1 MLTSTA
7 ASGRRVYSHADLRR
21 LLRPES
27 IAIVGASARADAF
40 GAVTR
45 ENLRASYQGKVY
57 LVNARYEKIG
67 DDPCY
72 PSLSD
77 LPEVPDCA
85 IVAVNREL
93 TVDIM
98 RECARLGVGGGILYA
113 SGYTETGKPEHAAL
127 QAELARISLESGVR
141 MIGPNMIG
149 AVNYSIGARM
159 TFTPNPA
166 IPKLGANSI
175 GYCAQSGSFGYAA
188 IQGVMHG
195 SSLSHILACGNSV
208 DVDVADYVNFLVDEP
223 ECRAI
228 ACIFEGMNNP
238 MRMVE
243 AAQRAWDAGKPVVVM
258 KLARGELGAK
268 AALSHS
274 GMLAG
279 SDASWRA
286 MFERCGI
293 VLVEELEA
301 LIETASF
308 LAKAGQPK
316 AKGTALITYSGA
328 YGVHLTD
335 KAEKYGLPTPQP
347 SPETRKVLLANV
359 PEFGAPNNPCDI
371 TAQALTPDSYMLCA
385 RALLKDPSYGA
396 LVIPHTYA
404 APELNRKTSTDVAD
418 LPEAVGKPIA
428 FAWSTQWLE
437 GPGAVEL
444 EQHPNIGVFRS
455 MDRLFF
461 TLAEWQRLGARRAAG
476 PRKVV
481 RVAPVTAQASA
492 GALIAK
498 SPNST
503 LTEREAK
510 AVLAEYGVPVV
521 GEQLVTSAKEAV
533 AAAERLGMPHSM
545 MVMKVES
552 PDIPHKTEAGVIR
565 LGLKSAAE
573 VEAAYEA
580 VMANAKK
587 VKPAPKIN
595 GVLVQP
601 MVPQGTEMLVG
612 ARIDDLFGPMVV
624 VGLGG
629 VNAELMKDVSVA
641 LAPVTKAEA
650 LDMLAKLKGQVALEG
665 FRGLPKV
672 DRDKLADIIVRL
684 SEFAADQREVIAE
697 LDVNPLIC
705 SDKGIVAVDALI
717 AKKVG

>member
-7 ASGRRVYSHADLRR
+7 ASGRRVYSHADLQR
-21 LLRPES
+21 LLRPKS
-27 IAIVGASARADAF
+27 IAIVGASTRPDSF

-45 ENLRASYQGKVY
+45 ENLRTYGGKVY
-57 LVNARYEKIG
+57 LVNGRYDKIG
-67 DDPCY
+67 DEPCY
-72 PSLSD
+72 PSLSA

-98 RECARLGVGGGILYA
+98 RECAKLGVGGGILYA
-113 SGYTETGKPEHAAL
+113 SGYTETGKPEHRAL
-127 QAELARISLESGVR
+127 QVELAKISLGSSVR

-159 TFTPNPA
+159 TFTPNP
-166 IPKLGANSI
+166 PVPTLGVNSI

-228 ACIFEGMNNP
+228 ACIFEGMANP

-243 AAQRAWDAGKPVVVM
+243 AAQRAWEAGKPVVVM
-258 KLARGELGAK
+258 KLARGEMGAK

-335 KAEKYGLPTPQP
+335 KAEKYGVPIPQP
-347 SPETRKVLLANV
+347 SPETRKVLLENV

-371 TAQALTPDSYMLCA
+371 TAQPLTPDSYKLCA
-385 RALLKDPSYGA
+385 QALLRDPSYAA

-404 APELNRKTSTDVAD
+404 SPELNRKTSTDVAD
-418 LPEAVGKPIA
+418 LPEAAGKPIA
-428 FAWSTQWLE
+428 LAWSTQWLE
-437 GPGAVEL
+437 GPGAAEL

-476 PRKVV
+476 PRQVV
-481 RVAPVTAQASA
+481 RVAPAGAAASA
-492 GALIAK
+492 AALIKK

-521 GEQLVTSAKEAV
+521 GEQLVTSAKDAV
-533 AAAERLGMPHSM
+533 AAAERLGMPV
-545 MVMKVES
+545 VMKVES

-573 VEAAYEA
+573 VEAAYAA
-580 VMANAKK
+580 VMANAAK

-629 VNAELMKDVSVA
+629 VNAELMKDVAVA
-641 LAPVTKAEA
+641 LAPVTKSEA
-650 LDMLAKLKGQVALEG
+650 LDMLGKLKGQVALEG

-684 SEFAADQREVIAE
+684 SEFAADQRDVIAE

-705 SDKGIVAVDALI
+705 SEKGIVAVDALI
-717 AKKVG
+717 ARKVV

>member
-7 ASGRRVYSHADLRR
+7 ATGRRVYSHADLQR
-21 LLRPES
+21 LLRPKS
-27 IAIVGASARADAF
+27 IAIVGASARPEAF
-40 GAVTR
+40 GAITR
-45 ENLRASYQGKVY
+45 ENLATYTGKIF
-57 LVNARYEKIG
+57 LVNSRYDKIG
-67 DDPCY
+67 DEPCY
-72 PSLSD
+72 PSLSA

-98 RECARLGVGGGILYA
+98 RECAKLGVGGGILYA
-113 SGYTETGKPEHAAL
+113 SGFSETGKPEHIAL
-127 QAELARISLESGVR
+127 QNELAKISHESGVR

-149 AVNYSIGARM
+149 AVNFSIGARM
-159 TFTPNPA
+159 TFTPNVPLVK
-166 IPKLGANSI
+166 PGVHSI
-175 GYCAQSGSFGYAA
+175 GYCAQSGSFGYASV
-188 IQGVMHG
+188 QGHMHG
-195 SSLSHILACGNSV
+195 VSLSHILACGNAI

-228 ACIFEGMNNP
+228 ACIFEGMVNP
-238 MRMVE
+238 MRLVE
-243 AAQRAWDAGKPVVVM
+243 AAERAWDAGKPVVVM
-258 KLARGELGAK
+258 KLARGEMGAK

-274 GMLAG
+274 GTLAG
-279 SDASWRA
+279 SDASWCA

-293 VLVEELEA
+293 VLVEDLET
-301 LIETASF
+301 LVETATF
-308 LAKAGQPK
+308 LAKGKQPK
-316 AKGTALITYSGA
+316 AKGTAIITYSGA

-335 KAEKYGLPTPQP
+335 KAEKHGLPMPQP
-347 SPETRKVLLANV
+347 SPETRAILAKNV

-371 TAQALTPDSYMLCA
+371 TAQPMAPDSLMRCVEAML
-385 RALLKDPSYGA
+385 RDPAYGA
-396 LVIPHTYA
+396 LVVPHTWVGK
-404 APELNRKTSTDVAD
+404 EFNRLTTIDLGD
-418 LPEAVGKPIA
+418 LPEAKDKPIA

-437 GPGAVEL
+437 GPGAVEM
-444 EQHPNIGVFRS
+444 ETHPNLGVFRS
-455 MDRLFF
+455 TDRLFF
-461 TLAEWQRLGARRAAG
+461 TLAQWQRLGARRAAG
-476 PRKVV
+476 PRQYV
-481 RVAPVTAQASA
+481 RVAPTGAAASA
-492 GALIAK
+492 AALIKK

-521 GEQLVTSAKEAV
+521 GEQLVTGAKDAV
-533 AAAERLGMPHSM
+533 AAAERLGMPV
-545 MVMKVES
+545 VMKVES

-565 LGLKSAAE
+565 LGLKSAAD
-573 VEAAYEA
+573 VEAAYAA
-580 VMANAKK
+580 VMANANK
-587 VKPAPKIN
+587 VKPVPKIN

-629 VNAELMKDVSVA
+629 VTAELMKDVAVA
-641 LAPVTKAEA
+641 LAPVTKSEA
-650 LDMLAKLKGQVALEG
+650 LDMLGKLKGQAALEG

-705 SDKGIVAVDALI
+705 TEKGIVAVDALI
-717 AKKVG
+717 ARKVG